1 MKYSCFFGSILF
13 LVEFCSAIVRQRCTT
28 GHFNA
33 ESEPV
38 VSTHNG
44 KVLGLKETKI
54 DPRQNKSISWTSYFV
69 TFTITLAVS
78 LY

>member
-1 MKYSCFFGSILF
+1 MKYSCFLGLILF
-13 LVEFCSAIVRQRCTT
+13 LVEFGSAIVRQRCTT
-28 GHFNA
+28 SHFNA

-54 DPRQNKSISWTSYFV
+54 DPRQNKSISWTSFFV
-69 TFTITLAVS
+69 TFTNTLGVS
-78 LY
+78 L

>member
-1 MKYSCFFGSILF
+1 MKYSCFLGLILF
-13 LVEFCSAIVRQRCTT
+13 LVEFCSGIVRQRCTT

-69 TFTITLAVS
+69 TFTNTLAVS
-78 LY
+78 L